1 MTSFS
6 KKETAWL
13 DWLAGQRDAMIA
25 LVAALVNIDSGTYD
39 KAGVDA
45 VGAQLRGFLA
55 SDDIGFDVIADGRF
69 GDAIRA
75 GVGDGVGTGNA
86 AEFPRWAIATPC
98 SARARW
104 CAARS
109 ASPTARP
116 LAPAART

>member
-1 MTSFS
+1 MTSLT
-6 KKETAWL
+6 KKETAVL

-25 LVAALVNIDSGTYD
+25 LVAALVNIDSGSYD

-55 SDDIGFDVIADGRF
+55 GHDISFDVIADARF

-86 AEFPRWAIATPC
+86 PILLMGHRDTVFGQGE
-98 SARARW
+98 
-104 CAARS
+104 AAR
-109 ASPTARP
+109 R
-116 LAPAART
+116 